1 MSDEGWQAKIDDTLA
16 AHFKQ
21 PDGSSRPG
29 IDFKLSLRRGAAEHR
44 ILVRAYLA
52 PDLTRAARKDGFY
65 LGQTVLGYVFDRLS
79 QGWVPTGEDYPLPA
93 LTILNPSPDY
103 VPPVPPRR
111 GLFAWLFNR

>member
-1 MSDEGWQAKIDDTLA
+1 MSEGWQAKIDGTLA

-21 PDGSSRPG
+21 PDGPSRPG
-29 IDFKLSLRRGAAEHR
+29 IDFKLSLRRGGAEYR

-52 PDLTRAARKDGFY
+52 PDLTRAARQDGFY

-79 QGWVPTGEDYPLPA
+79 QGWVPTGADYPLPA

-111 GLFAWLFNR
+111 GLLAWLFNR